1 MRFIKLVIVFRS
13 GCVKPLSDQREDLM
27 KPTHSQRRQPRA
39 LRAIRIAAAV
49 LITGGLAA
57 TVSLSVAS
65 ASAQSHSVKRVVIST
80 FKSAKVGIILSDGR
94 TLYTLVPSSSAC
106 TAACHKIWIPVLLP
120 KGVTKATAGAGV
132 SAAKLGTKTVAGG
145 RQVTYGGK
153 ALFWFFE
160 DKAAGQ
166 VKGNVTDVWGK
177 WIDVVLV
184 KPASKPTTTT
194 SQPPNTTTTLPP
206 TATTVP
212 GGGGGVGF

>member
-1 MRFIKLVIVFRS
+1 VIVLRS
-13 GCVKPLSDQREDLM
+13 GYVKHMSVQLEDLM
-27 KPTHSQRRQPRA
+27 QPTHSRRHQPRTI
-39 LRAIRIAAAV
+39 RAARIAAAA
-49 LITGGLAA
+49 LIAAGLATTA
-57 TVSLSVAS
+57 SLTVAS

-80 FKSAKVGIILSDGR
+80 FKSAKVGTILSDGR

-120 KGVTKATAGAGV
+120 RGVTKATAGAGV
-132 SAAKLGTKTVAGG
+132 NAAKLGVKAVAGG

-166 VKGNVTDVWGK
+166 VNGNVTDVWGK

-194 SQPPNTTTTLPP
+194 SQPPNATTTLPP
-206 TATTVP
+206 TTTTVP